1 MVNTQSSSLKVV
13 RLTYLSSADAAL
25 SPVAVSD
32 IEILI
37 MNKMQ
42 RISIAFID
50 MNSVKFA
57 YGAGIKER
65 IYICFA
71 KTHLCGQV

>member
-13 RLTYLSSADAAL
+13 KLTYLSSADAAL
-25 SPVAVSD
+25 SPVAVFD

-42 RISIAFID
+42 SISIAFID

-57 YGAGIKER
+57 YGMGIKER
-65 IYICFA
+65 IYIHFA